1 MFCCVQHKLEDLP
14 DGSKLALRDLS
25 LTFPVGLGD
34 VCRQAFQVLYDRL
47 LERSSEMRSANKSR
61 QNNAYNTV
69 VSLLVTA
76 REPLPLT
83 AFSAANHQVCYWSLL
98 SKIRFCYD
106 KAVECKLSQ

>member
-1 MFCCVQHKLEDLP
+1 MLMSRLELYVRLHCVFCTQDRLDALP

-25 LTFPVGLGD
+25 LTFPVGLED

-47 LERSSEMRSANKSR
+47 LEHGDQSASKKSQ
-61 QNNAYNTV
+61 QNSVYNGV

-83 AFSAANHQVCYWSLL
+83 AF
-98 SKIRFCYD
+98 
-106 KAVECKLSQ
+106 AVSDDPVL